1 MKENKNTFSE
11 KKRKEPRLGNEK
23 NPVSDM
29 KRTPPQN
36 RKEQRLE
43 RMNQMI
49 KKGTGKNKSN
59 RMKIKATKRYGEEW
73 LKQYQ

>member
-49 KKGTGKNKSN
+49 KKGTGKK
-59 RMKIKATKRYGEEW
+59 
-73 LKQYQ
+73 